1 MSVTVR
7 RVAAWL
13 LPAGLAAW
21 LLPIGLAAYILY
33 STRDWHVPT
42 GDGVPFG
49 PTWAVIAAVGLA
61 GWLWRVGRPSA
72 VAVMAI
78 SAVVGMVLTDVTS
91 FWSQG
96 LRDWHLYL
104 KAGTHFLEGGAVY
117 IHALF
122 LVRPDDLT
130 NYPFLYPPLTLPV
143 FALLSLP
150 PRPVVDAAWLVLSG
164 GAAVWAL
171 RRLGMGWA
179 WVAVFLV
186 WPPFEQ
192 GLYVGNV
199 AIPLFALFV
208 AAPVFGAGL
217 ILSAL
222 FKLYSGIA
230 TLWLPLERRWRDVA
244 IGVGLVGAW
253 FVLTLPVVGV
263 DRWSEWITSLGLYR
277 ESQPLLP
284 GSLVGLGPA
293 RVLPQ
298 WLAAVIGLAVLV
310 LAMPGRGGPERLWRL
325 GVATIA
331 ASPSLYS
338 HGYVVAVPAILRLRA
353 AVLWLVL
360 GITSVEPGVQWF
372 YALGLIVASWYI
384 AAFRRESDQ
393 KPVPGDRGAALLHP
407 VPRRA

>member
-1 MSVTVR
+1 MSSTVR
-7 RVAAWL
+7 GAAAWL
-13 LPAGLAAW
+13 LPAGLAA
-21 LLPIGLAAYILY
+21 YILY
-33 STRDWHVPT
+33 ATRDWHVPAE
-42 GDGVPFG
+42 GGVAFG
-49 PTWAVIAAVGLA
+49 PLWAVLVVVGLA
-61 GWLWRVGRPSA
+61 GWWWRVGRPSA

-78 SAVVGMVLTDVTS
+78 SAVVGMLLTDVTS

-122 LVRPDDLT
+122 RVRPDDLT
-130 NYPFLYPPLTLPV
+130 NYPFLYPPLTLPA
-143 FALLSLP
+143 FALQSLP
-150 PRPVVDAAWLVLSG
+150 PRPIVDAAWVALSG

-199 AIPLFALFV
+199 AIPLFGLFV

-217 ILSAL
+217 IVTAP

-230 TLWLPLERRWRDVA
+230 ALWLPLERRWRDIA
-244 IGVGLVGAW
+244 IGVGLVGLW
-253 FVLTLPVVGV
+253 FLVTLPIVGV
-263 DRWSEWITSLGLYR
+263 HRWSEWFTSLGLYR

-284 GSLVGLGPA
+284 GSLVGLAPA
-293 RVLPQ
+293 RILPD
-298 WLAAVIGLAVLV
+298 WVALAIGVSVLV
-310 LAMPGRGGPERLWRL
+310 LALQGRGGAERLWRL

-338 HGYVVAVPAILRLRA
+338 HGYAVAVPAILRLRA

-372 YALGLIVASWYI
+372 YALGLIVASWYLPVL
-384 AAFRRESDQ
+384 RRESE
-393 KPVPGDRGAALLHP
+393 PATGDRDADLLHP
-407 VPRRA
+407 LPRL

>member
-1 MSVTVR
+1 MSSTAIR
-7 RVAAWL
+7 RAAAWL
-13 LPAGLAAW
+13 LPAALS
-21 LLPIGLAAYILY
+21 AYILY
-33 STRDWHVPT
+33 ATRDWHVPAAE
-42 GDGVPFG
+42 GVPFG
-49 PTWAVIAAVGLA
+49 STWAVLVAAALA
-61 GWLWRVGRPSA
+61 AWWWRISRPSA
-72 VAVMAI
+72 VAVMA
-78 SAVVGMVLTDVTS
+78 ACAMVGMVLTDVTT

-122 LVRPDDLT
+122 TVRPDDLT
-130 NYPFLYPPLTLPV
+130 NYPFLYPPLTLPA

-150 PRPVVDAAWLVLSG
+150 PRPIVDAAWLALSC

-171 RRLGMGWA
+171 RRLGMGWP

-208 AAPVFGAGL
+208 AGPIVGAGL
-217 ILSAL
+217 ILTAL

-230 TLWLPLERRWRDVA
+230 ALWLPLERRGRDIA
-244 IGVGLVGAW
+244 IGIGLVGLW
-253 FVLTLPVVGV
+253 FLVTLPIVGV
-263 DRWSEWITSLGLYR
+263 DRWSEWFTSLGLYR
-277 ESQPLLP
+277 ESQSLLP
-284 GSLVGLGPA
+284 GSLVGLAPA
-293 RVLPQ
+293 RILPD
-298 WLAAVIGLAVLV
+298 WVAVAIGVSVLV
-310 LAMPGRGGPERLWRL
+310 LAVPGRGGAERLWRL

-338 HGYVVAVPAILRLRA
+338 HGYAVAVPAVLRLRA

-360 GITSVEPGVQWF
+360 GITAVEPGVQWF
-372 YALGLIVASWYI
+372 FALALLVASWYVP
-384 AAFRRESDQ
+384 ALRRESE
-393 KPVPGDRGAALLHP
+393 PATGDRAAELLHP
-407 VPRRA
+407 LPRPARA